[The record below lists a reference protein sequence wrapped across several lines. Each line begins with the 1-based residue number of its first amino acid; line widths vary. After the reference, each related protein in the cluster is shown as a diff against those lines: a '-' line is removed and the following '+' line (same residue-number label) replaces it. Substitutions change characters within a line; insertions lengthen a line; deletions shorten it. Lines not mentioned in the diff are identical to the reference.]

1 MSASPAPQREPEHS
15 PEAATAASGSEATAA
30 TQPARRESLTQL
42 LGGGKAAL
50 EASVPPIAFV
60 LGWMLSNHS
69 LWWACGA
76 AVAGAVIVAI
86 VGFARGDKPRAVV
99 MGLLLVVVSALI
111 AGRTGNAA
119 DFFLLRLLSN
129 AASALAWA
137 AANVIRW
144 PLLGVVL
151 GTIIGTKT
159 TWRKDPVLLRAYT
172 RASWVWVGQYV
183 VRIVVF
189 GALYLAGSTTALGI
203 AQAALTYPLILVCL
217 AVSGWVLFKN
227 IPAGHPGVRH
237 PQVPAA

>member
-1 MSASPAPQREPEHS
+1 MSASPAPERDPHAGNEPDH
-15 PEAATAASGSEATAA
+15 AASGAEAT
-30 TQPARRESLTQL
+30 PPERESLTQL

-86 VGFARGDKPRAVV
+86 IGFARGDKPRAVV

-189 GALYLAGSTTALGI
+189 GALYLAGATTALGI

-237 PQVPAA
+237 PQLPAA